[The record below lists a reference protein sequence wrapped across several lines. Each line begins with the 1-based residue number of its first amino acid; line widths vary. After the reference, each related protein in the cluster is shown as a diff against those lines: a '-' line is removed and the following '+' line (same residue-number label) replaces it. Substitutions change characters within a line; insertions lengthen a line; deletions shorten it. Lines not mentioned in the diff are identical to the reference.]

1 MDISLSA
8 AITVWS
14 AAEHTLEDL
23 HKKSGRRYAKS
34 QKSWQKVAWRSYR
47 QASQLRSRL
56 KEQRRLGGYYGITK
70 KIRPDLPTRERRCWE
85 IRYRSYC
92 GTVRSKRLTLGRRK
106 FPKLA
111 EKILT
116 LAINTYTDTVKK
128 IETRKNNKGQDIKVE
143 LVNDGAKKL
152 AARRKIMAKVYDL
165 QEQRKDNETKANF
178 IARTE
183 NIRHPLIEKIFNEY
197 APKYAQR
204 GKEKGQMGGYTRVL
218 KLGARRGDSAEA
230 AVIELI

>member
-1 MDISLSA
+1 MAL
-8 AITVWS
+8 
-14 AAEHTLEDL
+14 
-23 HKKSGRRYAKS
+23 
-34 QKSWQKVAWRSYR
+34 
-47 QASQLRSRL
+47 
-56 KEQRRLGGYYGITK
+56 QRK
-70 KIRPDLPTRERRCWE
+70 
-85 IRYRSYC
+85 
-92 GTVRSKRLTLGRRK
+92 LGRPTDQREALLRNQVSELLWNGK
-106 FPKLA
+106 IETTYASAKELSKLA

-143 LVNDGAKKL
+143 LINDGAKKL

-165 QEQRKDNETKANF
+165 QEQRKENETKANF

-183 NIRHPLIEKIFNEY
+183 NIRHPLVEKIFNEY

>member
-1 MDISLSA
+1 MAL
-8 AITVWS
+8 
-14 AAEHTLEDL
+14 
-23 HKKSGRRYAKS
+23 
-34 QKSWQKVAWRSYR
+34 
-47 QASQLRSRL
+47 
-56 KEQRRLGGYYGITK
+56 QRK
-70 KIRPDLPTRERRCWE
+70 
-85 IRYRSYC
+85 
-92 GTVRSKRLTLGRRK
+92 LGRPTDQREALLRNQVSELLWNGK
-106 FPKLA
+106 IETTYARAKEVSKLA

-128 IETRKNNKGQDIKVE
+128 IETRKNNKGQDIKGE

>member
-1 MDISLSA
+1 MAL
-8 AITVWS
+8 
-14 AAEHTLEDL
+14 
-23 HKKSGRRYAKS
+23 
-34 QKSWQKVAWRSYR
+34 
-47 QASQLRSRL
+47 
-56 KEQRRLGGYYGITK
+56 QRK
-70 KIRPDLPTRERRCWE
+70 
-85 IRYRSYC
+85 
-92 GTVRSKRLTLGRRK
+92 LGRPTNQREALLRNQVSELLWNGK
-106 FPKLA
+106 IETTYARAKEVSKLA

-218 KLGARRGDSAEA
+218 KLGPRRGDSAEA

>member
-1 MDISLSA
+1 MAL
-8 AITVWS
+8 
-14 AAEHTLEDL
+14 
-23 HKKSGRRYAKS
+23 
-34 QKSWQKVAWRSYR
+34 
-47 QASQLRSRL
+47 
-56 KEQRRLGGYYGITK
+56 QRK
-70 KIRPDLPTRERRCWE
+70 
-85 IRYRSYC
+85 
-92 GTVRSKRLTLGRRK
+92 LGRPTDQREALLRNQVSELLWNGK
-106 FPKLA
+106 IETTYARAKEVSKLA

-183 NIRHPLIEKIFNEY
+183 NIRHPLIEEIFNEY

>member
-1 MDISLSA
+1 MAL
-8 AITVWS
+8 
-14 AAEHTLEDL
+14 
-23 HKKSGRRYAKS
+23 
-34 QKSWQKVAWRSYR
+34 
-47 QASQLRSRL
+47 
-56 KEQRRLGGYYGITK
+56 QRK
-70 KIRPDLPTRERRCWE
+70 
-85 IRYRSYC
+85 
-92 GTVRSKRLTLGRRK
+92 LGRPTNQREALLRNQVSELLWNGK
-106 FPKLA
+106 IETTYARAKEVSKLA

>member
-1 MDISLSA
+1 MAL
-8 AITVWS
+8 
-14 AAEHTLEDL
+14 
-23 HKKSGRRYAKS
+23 
-34 QKSWQKVAWRSYR
+34 
-47 QASQLRSRL
+47 
-56 KEQRRLGGYYGITK
+56 QRK
-70 KIRPDLPTRERRCWE
+70 
-85 IRYRSYC
+85 
-92 GTVRSKRLTLGRRK
+92 LGRPTDQREALLRNQVSELLWNGK
-106 FPKLA
+106 IETTYARAKEVSKLA